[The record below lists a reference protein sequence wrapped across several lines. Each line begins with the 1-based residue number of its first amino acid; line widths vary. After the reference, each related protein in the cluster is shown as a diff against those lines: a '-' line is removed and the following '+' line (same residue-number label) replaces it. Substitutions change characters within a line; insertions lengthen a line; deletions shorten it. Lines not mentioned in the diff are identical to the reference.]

1 MPRTRFLRST
11 IVAAVLIALFG
22 ATGASAQSAADFYKG
37 KRLNLII
44 ASGVGGGY
52 DSYARV
58 LSRHWGKYIPGNPTV
73 VVQNMDG
80 AAGITATNHIANKA
94 ERDGTAVLATYNT
107 LTIQPLLDNKGILY
121 DSQTLNWIGS
131 IGKQVNICVTWAASS
146 PIKTLDQAKTTE
158 IPVSSTGATGNSATL
173 PNMINKLIGTNF
185 KVVSGY
191 PGAPEMSLALER
203 GEAQARCGWSWSSAS
218 TERNWLKD
226 KKIMVPLVLGTDK
239 LKEMPEVPR
248 AIDFAKTDEGRGVL
262 QFLADSGK
270 LGRPFVAPPNVPADR
285 LAALRNAFAK
295 TMEDEEF
302 KADAAKQN
310 FIADPLS
317 GADLQATVQNM
328 AGASPAVLQ
337 SVKAVVP

>member
-1 MPRTRFLRST
+1 VLKQVLSLVSM
-11 IVAAVLIALFG
+11 VAAGL
-22 ATGASAQSAADFYKG
+22 TSSAVAAETVADFYRG
-37 KRLNLII
+37 KQITMHI
-44 ASGVGGGY
+44 GYPVGGSFDVG
-52 DSYARV
+52 ARLV
-58 LSRHWGKYIPGNPTV
+58 ARHMGKHIPGNPSFIPM
-73 VVQNMDG
+73 NKPG
-80 AAGITATNHIANKA
+80 AAGLILAN
-94 ERDGTAVLATYNT
+94 EMFSTLPQDGTAVGTFGRNIARGQVLGTMATQFDSGKFNWLGST
-107 LTIQPLLDNKGILY
+107 TQDVSVCGVWHTAGVASTEQFLKTPL
-121 DSQTLNWIGS
+121 
-131 IGKQVNICVTWAASS
+131 VMAA
-146 PIKTLDQAKTTE
+146 
-158 IPVSSTGATGNSATL
+158 NSAGDAEMY
-173 PNMINKLIGTNF
+173 PNVLNKLIGTNF

-239 LKEMPEVPR
+239 LKEMPDVPR
-248 AIDFAKTDEGRGVL
+248 AIDFARTDEARGVL

-302 KADAAKQN
+302 KADAAKQG

-317 GADLQATVQNM
+317 GADLQKTVQNM
-328 AGASPAVLQ
+328 ADASPAVLQ
-337 SVKAVVP
+337 AVKAVVP